1 MKAAVLNSPQ
11 TPLSIEELTLD
22 KPGPT
27 EAIIRVIAAG
37 VCHSD
42 LHFIEGTYPTK
53 HPAVLGKY
61 VINFGSK

>member
-42 LHFIEGTYPTK
+42 LHFIEGTYPTR
-53 HPAVLGKY
+53 HPAV
-61 VINFGSK
+61 